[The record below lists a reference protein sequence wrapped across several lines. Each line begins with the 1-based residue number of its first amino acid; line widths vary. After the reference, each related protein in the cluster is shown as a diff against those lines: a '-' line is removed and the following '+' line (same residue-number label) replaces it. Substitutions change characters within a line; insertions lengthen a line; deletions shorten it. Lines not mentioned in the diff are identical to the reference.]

1 MTDTRI
7 LKTRFGALDFTQNK
21 THIMGVINLSP
32 DSQQKHTIANSPE
45 EALTMARAYR
55 QWGADVIDLGAQ
67 SSHYENKLLSPE
79 AEIERLLPALKLL
92 AAEEFI
98 VSVDTWKPPVAAA
111 ALDHGAAIIND
122 TSGLTQ
128 PAMVDLI
135 KQYGCP
141 VIPVYVEARTPL
153 EVGELKI
160 EDHKAQKTVDVL
172 KARLQGFRQQGIEQ
186 LIVDPGIA
194 INYQVDYQA
203 YTRQQLAVIRDTG
216 LFKQLNYPVLIPI
229 PRKKPGLSWVAAY
242 ITLAI
247 EYGAD
252 LIRVHDV
259 ELAADLVKLLS

>member
-7 LKTRFGALDFTQNK
+7 LKTRFGPLDFSQNK

-32 DSQQKHTIANSPE
+32 DSQQKHTIAHSPE
-45 EALTMARAYR
+45 QALTMARTYR
-55 QWGADVIDLGAQ
+55 DWGADIIDLGAQ

-79 AEIERLLPALKLL
+79 VEIDRLLPVLQLL

-98 VSVDTWKPPVAAA
+98 VSVDTWKPQVAAA
-111 ALDHGAAIIND
+111 ALAQGAAIIND

-128 PAMVDLI
+128 PAMVEI
-135 KQYGCP
+135 VKQYNCP
-141 VIPVYVEARTPL
+141 VIPVYVEAQNPL

-160 EDHKAQKTVDVL
+160 EDNKAQKTLEVL
-172 KARLQGFRQQGIEQ
+172 TARLQGFRQQGIDQ
-186 LIVDPGIA
+186 LILDPGIA
-194 INYQVDYQA
+194 INYQVDYLA
-203 YTRQQLAVIRDTG
+203 YTRQQLAVIRDTR
-216 LFKQLNYPVLIPI
+216 LLQQLNYPVLIPI
-229 PRKKPGLSWVAAY
+229 PRKKPGLNWVAAY

>member
-1 MTDTRI
+1 MTNPRI
-7 LKTRFGALDFTQNK
+7 LKTRFGDLDFTQNK

-32 DSQQKHTIANSPE
+32 DSQQKHTIAHSPE
-45 EALTMARAYR
+45 QALSLARTYR
-55 QWGADVIDLGAQ
+55 DWGAHIIDLGAQ
-67 SSHYENKLLSPE
+67 SSHYENQLLTPE

-92 AAEEFI
+92 AAAELI
-98 VSVDTWKPPVAAA
+98 VSVDTWKPQVAAA
-111 ALDHGAAIIND
+111 ALAEGAAIIND

-128 PAMVDLI
+128 PAMVEI
-135 KQYGCP
+135 IQRYNCP
-141 VIPVYVEARTPL
+141 VIPVYVEARNPL

-160 EDHKAQKTVDVL
+160 ADNKAQKTIDVL
-172 KARLQGFRQQGIEQ
+172 RARLQGFRQQGIEQ
-186 LIVDPGIA
+186 LILDPGIA
-194 INYQVDYQA
+194 INYQVDYLA

-229 PRKKPGLSWVAAY
+229 PRKKPGLNWVAAY

-259 ELAADLVKLLS
+259 ELAADLVRLLR